1 MSKWLTAGV
10 SIISIAVVGYFN
22 VFYQPQQDLNRI
34 QLPLQQDC
42 RVNQQECQVQLTPE
56 QTISLSITPFNAKP
70 MTPLS
75 INLNG
80 TLIDNASIT
89 INGINMSM
97 PGFPTTLNAIEK
109 DKYHAETALAI
120 CVLGDMLWQADLTIT
135 VAGQPYL
142 IPFQFTTTTN

>member
-10 SIISIAVVGYFN
+10 SIISIAAVGYFN
-22 VFYQPQQDLNRI
+22 FVYQPKQDINRI
-34 QLPLQQDC
+34 QLPLQQEC
-42 RVNQQECQVQLTPE
+42 RVNQQECQVKLTPE

-80 TLIDNASIT
+80 TRIDNASIA
-89 INGINMSM
+89 INGMNMTM
-97 PGFPTTLNAIEK
+97 PGFPTALNAIDK

-120 CVLGDMLWQADLTIT
+120 CIQGEMLWQADLTIT

-142 IPFQFTTTTN
+142 IPFQFTTTTI

>member
-10 SIISIAVVGYFN
+10 SIISIAAVGYFN
-22 VFYQPQQDLNRI
+22 VFYQPQQDLNRV

-42 RVNQQECQVQLTPE
+42 RVNQQECQVQLTSG

-75 INLNG
+75 VNLNG
-80 TLIDNASIT
+80 TKIDNASIS
-89 INGINMSM
+89 ISGVNMTM
-97 PGFPTTLNAIEK
+97 PGFPTSLKAIKK
-109 DKYHAETALAI
+109 DKYQAETALAI
-120 CVLGDMLWQADLTIT
+120 CILGEMLWQADLTVT

-142 IPFQFTTTTN
+142 IPFQFTTTTH

>member
-42 RVNQQECQVQLTPE
+42 RGNQQECQVQLTPE

-142 IPFQFTTTTN
+142 IPFQFITTTN

>member
-10 SIISIAVVGYFN
+10 SIISIAAVGYFN
-22 VFYQPQQDLNRI
+22 FFYQPQQDINRI
-34 QLPLQQDC
+34 QLPPQQNC
-42 RVNQQECQVQLTPE
+42 HVNQQECQVQLSPE

-80 TLIDNASIT
+80 TKIDNASIA
-89 INGINMSM
+89 ISGMNMAM
-97 PGFPTTLNAIEK
+97 PGFPTALDAIEK

-120 CVLGDMLWQADLTIT
+120 CILGEMQWQADLALT